1 MMIARVLG
9 AIVHMFSPLIALVTL
24 LLGYLETLFQW
35 RRLTLDDILEKS
47 SDYDTRTICSVEFL
61 AAPIA
66 YCLVLHSFMLQ
77 FEELKTCTL
86 FPLYTQMYSF
96 VYLQ

>member
-35 RRLTLDDILEKS
+35 RRLPLNQKIIKIEENALFFKLS
-47 SDYDTRTICSVEFL
+47 FSFFL
-61 AAPIA
+61 VAKIA
-66 YCLVLHSFMLQ
+66 F
-77 FEELKTCTL
+77 KL
-86 FPLYTQMYSF
+86 F
-96 VYLQ
+96 